1 LDDNLENRLFA
12 MQRKRTA
19 RTMKI
24 MVALL
29 AAVFLFVLYFLV
41 QNG

>member
-1 LDDNLENRLFA
+1 MDDNLENRLFA
-12 MQRKRTA
+12 MQKKRTE

-24 MVALL
+24 MIALL
-29 AAVFLFVLYFLV
+29 AGVFMFVLYFLV